1 MQQGCS
7 LDEAYKSPLG
17 MDLSKEIEA
26 AMSAPSRNGP
36 VLAQPTQYAAQ
47 THNEFTLGTDFTK
60 QGLMWQAGQPLWQP
74 VAPMRATDAMH
85 ASPARKQPIEIDRLY
100 AMLVDIMQRLDE
112 IQAPKPKPT
121 HQATDIIMFLMV
133 GLFLIFAIDA
143 CVRGGSRY

>member
-26 AMSAPSRNGP
+26 AMRAPSNP
-36 VLAQPTQYAAQ
+36 VYSAQPVAQ
-47 THNEFTLGTDFTK
+47 MHSPYEFTLGTDFMQ
-60 QGLMWQAGQPLWQP
+60 QGLAWQAGQPVTVQTVVPPSQP
-74 VAPMRATDAMH
+74 QQKQT
-85 ASPARKQPIEIDRLY
+85 RKPVDIERLY
-100 AMLVDIMQRLDE
+100 AMLIDIMQRLDE

-143 CVRGGSRY
+143 CVRGSL